1 LDAPAA
7 SARALEVV
15 AAQQQIPVTRI
26 QADQRF
32 ALGRAAVEV
41 LSPPGD
47 GLLGPEPNDNSLV
60 LRVGDG
66 EHSLLLTGDAEEAAQ
81 RRLLQRPDLLRVGV
95 LKVPHHGGNTNAP
108 GFIDAVG
115 ATTAVVGVGRDN
127 VYGHPHPDVL
137 DDLEGMRVLRTD
149 VGGTVRVTP

>member
-1 LDAPAA
+1 
-7 SARALEVV
+7 
-15 AAQQQIPVTRI
+15 
-26 QADQRF
+26 
-32 ALGRAAVEV
+32 
-41 LSPPGD
+41 
-47 GLLGPEPNDNSLV
+47 V

-81 RRLLQRPDLLRVGV
+81 RRLLQRPDLLRVDV

-127 VYGHPHPDVL
+127 DYGHPHPDVL